1 MQTGIPATQSLDG
14 ISKAARSAQG
24 KKGGVVRLA
33 YLTALAPK
41 LGDNLA
47 STINPG
53 GGEGT
58 LKMGVDEVLSFPILL
73 GLTALAPFANQ
84 RTKGRLALPLRPC
97 RHASRCLQLA
107 FPRGRRG
114 KDVHLR
120 AAL

>member
-84 RTKGRLALPLRPC
+84 RTKGRFPQRTARQRCPSSGGTLARVL
-97 RHASRCLQLA
+97 
-107 FPRGRRG
+107 
-114 KDVHLR
+114 VTN
-120 AAL
+120 